1 MALREEIAEEGF
13 PLAPL
18 LLRVTAAVIDAFLA
32 GLLLLTCYFFCYPHD
47 NFPTLGQALGM
58 EEDWALVEHYLTY
71 SGLMELEED
80 ENGEL
85 YPVHDISS
93 TDYHDYEASIRSYYF
108 DYQLIE
114 DISIN
119 PNPHQEWASERWYNV
134 NVLGLPSSSSAV
146 NSSPYFSFGLDEN
159 GNTSLDVPARLQDSL
174 FEENSAGEMVL
185 TEESSQNLLLFF
197 RNAYAEAQNRL
208 TSESF
213 YQEPYQAYTNGHFI
227 TLSVTIAI
235 PFTIIYL
242 LFPLL
247 SKRGNTP
254 GKMIF
259 RLGLLR
265 FDGMPLPRYMLLL
278 RALPLFGTWY
288 AALFANDLIISLT
301 ILILM
306 FLISVSL
313 GLLTPKRRALHDYIA
328 LSVVTRAWASDRA
341 HEPDFLDIVE
351 NGPREED
358 KSEEEE

>member
-71 SGLMELEED
+71 SGLM
-80 ENGEL
+80 
-85 YPVHDISS
+85 
-93 TDYHDYEASIRSYYF
+93 
-108 DYQLIE
+108 QLIE